1 MSRDKPIV
9 QGATRGVAKAKT
21 DLQISDLVVVFMISL
36 RALALFKSADLFAA
50 LWGFESRARCI
61 MESANGSQAVD
72 AIRKREMKKLR
83 RAAAMSSP
91 PAVIFVDV
99 AAHKQIM
106 PSRITPPRLRRHVGD
121 KSQPQGALLSQGMLL
136 TKAVCMSRGRW
147 PASPARVRHI
157 ASTPPRRIW
166 RGRPERCRCSARQCG
181 SACLRRCC

>member
-91 PAVIFVDV
+91 PAVVFVDV

-106 PSRITPPRLRRHVGD
+106 PSRITPLTSWRRVGD
-121 KSQPQGALLSQGMLL
+121 RSQPQGALSMLL
-136 TKAVCMSRGRW
+136 TKAVHMSRGRW
-147 PASPARVRHI
+147 PARPAPVRHI
-157 ASTPPRRIW
+157 ASTPPRHIV
-166 RGRPERCRCSARQCG
+166 RGRLARCRYSARQCG
-181 SACLRRCC
+181 SACLRHCC